1 VIIIYSLFLWAA
13 KNCRVSSSP
22 SRLVN
27 WGDVIWQNA
36 SQFYCAY
43 LAVSQSFFLL
53 FLFAAVASDLAV
65 RLLFDPGQNQKG
77 IPRPAETS
85 VATISAS
92 TKTAKTSLDWQD
104 GMRHL

>member
-1 VIIIYSLFLWAA
+1 MLPVNLL
-13 KNCRVSSSP
+13 RVSSS
-22 SRLVN
+22 
-27 WGDVIWQNA
+27 
-36 SQFYCAY
+36 
-43 LAVSQSFFLL
+43 VSIFLSKFL
-53 FLFAAVASDLAV
+53 FLSVASDLAV
-65 RLLFDPGQNQKG
+65 ELLFDLGQNQKG